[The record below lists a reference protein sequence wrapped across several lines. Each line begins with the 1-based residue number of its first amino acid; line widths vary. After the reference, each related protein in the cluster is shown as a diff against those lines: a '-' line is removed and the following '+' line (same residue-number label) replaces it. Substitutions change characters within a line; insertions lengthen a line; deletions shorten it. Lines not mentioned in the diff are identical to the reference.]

1 MPDYSRIMI
10 EKRADRKRQQIFI
23 FIVAAI
29 TLVFFAITYINSRK
43 IEAFVF
49 TEFFAADASVEV
61 ITTASGL
68 KYQDLVIGDGE
79 VAKVGDD
86 IVVHYTG
93 WLTDENKFDSSVDRN
108 NPFDFTLG
116 IGRVIQGWDEGVTGM
131 RVGGTRLLMI
141 PAELGYGD
149 SGSVPSIPPGA
160 TLIVQVALLALATPD

>member
-1 MPDYSRIMI
+1 MPDYSRIMNG
-10 EKRADRKRQQIFI
+10 KRAERKRQKIFI
-23 FIVAAI
+23 FIVTAI

-49 TEFFAADASVEV
+49 TEFFAADASIEV
-61 ITTASGL
+61 MTTSSGL

-86 IVVHYTG
+86 IIVHYTG
-93 WLTDENKFDSSVDRN
+93 WLTDEYKFDSSVDRN

-116 IGRVIQGWDEGVTGM
+116 IGRVIRGWDEGVTGM

-149 SGSVPSIPPGA
+149 SGSGASIPPGA
-160 TLIVQVALLALATPD
+160 TLIFQVELLEISTPE

>member
-1 MPDYSRIMI
+1 MPDYSRIMNG
-10 EKRADRKRQQIFI
+10 KRAERKRQKIFI
-23 FIVAAI
+23 FIVTAI

-49 TEFFAADASVEV
+49 TEFFAADASVKV

-149 SGSVPSIPPGA
+149 LGSGASIPPGA
-160 TLIVQVALLALATPD
+160 TLIFQVELLEISSTE